1 MVYQVILD
9 KRDSPAIVQ
18 DAGWINGDAYI
29 DLLDW
34 LLYMEIHRN
43 GQHRHSNIN
52 TQGGAMGIFRI
63 SLLKVVSDHHI
74 LIWKESFT
82 KPWLIL

>member
-34 LLYMEIHRN
+34 LLYMEMHRN
-43 GQHRHSNIN
+43 AQLMVIKYH
-52 TQGGAMGIFRI
+52 
-63 SLLKVVSDHHI
+63 
-74 LIWKESFT
+74 
-82 KPWLIL
+82 